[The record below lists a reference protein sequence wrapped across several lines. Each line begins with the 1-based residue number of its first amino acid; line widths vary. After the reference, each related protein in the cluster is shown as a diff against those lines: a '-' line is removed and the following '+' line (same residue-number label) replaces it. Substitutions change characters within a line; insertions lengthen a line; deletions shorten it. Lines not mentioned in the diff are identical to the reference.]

1 MGSPSFSIMRTINYI
16 FIVLYIANI
25 LVEAKDSLPKRDRN
39 GKILSV
45 FQVVSFPNDVCVGGS
60 KNGTCYTSE
69 KCSYF
74 ESSGTAST
82 GACRAQICPC
92 SNNICQLR
100 LDFETF
106 VITGPSTDTT
116 SVTKILNGAPND
128 AGGGAATFATQC
140 LTDTFSVTNSQ
151 NNNPVICGT
160 NTGEHMYIDSAA
172 ACNDLAFQLGND
184 AVGVGAAAMRSWS
197 IKVTQFDCNSRNLAP
212 DGCTQY
218 FFGGDTGTVRS
229 YNFNNGNGQHLANQN
244 QKICVRKER
253 GNCRI
258 CWTTAD
264 AADFAVSGM
273 VAMGMIKTCCGYGED
288 GKKTNFDCVQIP
300 SASKKT
306 PAANTNGFIENQ
318 MGFCGEKGL
327 VSINEGVISAT
338 ICSRRT
344 PFQIRFITDGFEG
357 DMEAKITA
365 GAEKG
370 FQLMYTQFAD
380 NC

>member
-1 MGSPSFSIMRTINYI
+1 MG
-16 FIVLYIANI
+16 
-25 LVEAKDSLPKRDRN
+25 
-39 GKILSV
+39 
-45 FQVVSFPNDVCVGGS
+45 
-60 KNGTCYTSE
+60 
-69 KCSYF
+69 
-74 ESSGTAST
+74 
-82 GACRAQICPC
+82 
-92 SNNICQLR
+92 
-100 LDFETF
+100 
-106 VITGPSTDTT
+106 
-116 SVTKILNGAPND
+116 
-128 AGGGAATFATQC
+128 
-140 LTDTFSVTNSQ
+140 
-151 NNNPVICGT
+151 
-160 NTGEHMYIDSAA
+160 
-172 ACNDLAFQLGND
+172 
-184 AVGVGAAAMRSWS
+184 
-197 IKVTQFDCNSRNLAP
+197 TQFDCNSRNLAP

-253 GNCRI
+253 GNC
-258 CWTTAD
+258 
-264 AADFAVSGM
+264 
-273 VAMGMIKTCCGYGED
+273 KTCCGYGED

>member
-1 MGSPSFSIMRTINYI
+1 MF
-16 FIVLYIANI
+16 
-25 LVEAKDSLPKRDRN
+25 KC
-39 GKILSV
+39 LS
-45 FQVVSFPNDVCVGGS
+45 S
-60 KNGTCYTSE
+60 
-69 KCSYF
+69 
-74 ESSGTAST
+74 
-82 GACRAQICPC
+82 
-92 SNNICQLR
+92 
-100 LDFETF
+100 
-106 VITGPSTDTT
+106 
-116 SVTKILNGAPND
+116 
-128 AGGGAATFATQC
+128 
-140 LTDTFSVTNSQ
+140 
-151 NNNPVICGT
+151 
-160 NTGEHMYIDSAA
+160 
-172 ACNDLAFQLGND
+172 
-184 AVGVGAAAMRSWS
+184 
-197 IKVTQFDCNSRNLAP
+197 
-212 DGCTQY
+212 
-218 FFGGDTGTVRS
+218 
-229 YNFNNGNGQHLANQN
+229 
-244 QKICVRKER
+244 RKER

-338 ICSRRT
+338 ICCKCNTTYLSICTTVYISKVPILYFYLIIKTNHSQFFFSARRT